1 MPIIEDN
8 QLSRIEIV
16 LVDTQTDENIGAV
29 CRAMKTMGLS
39 RLVLVS
45 SRNYDDHQI
54 RKMAI
59 HAYDLY
65 EKHTRFSSLK
75 EALQN
80 SSLSVG
86 ATRRRG
92 KFRKYFSY
100 LPHQLAEQVQNI
112 GGGTVS
118 IVFGRESDGL
128 TVDELQ
134 LCDAAVR
141 IPTSRSFPSLNLAQA
156 VQIICW
162 ELRRN
167 LTAADGFQPV
177 TRTILESTT
186 ETLADSLEQIG
197 FFKQDEK
204 EEVRRFY
211 RDILARAGLSRN
223 EAARIEKHFRKIAG
237 IKIHKEQEQEQ
248 KQEQKV

>member
-1 MPIIEDN
+1 MPLTEN
-8 QLSRIEIV
+8 YQLNRIAIV
-16 LVDTQTDENIGAV
+16 LADTQTDENIGSV

-45 SRNYDDHQI
+45 DRTYDENRI

-65 EKHTRFSSLK
+65 EQHIRFSSLQ
-75 EALQN
+75 EALRE

-100 LPHQLAEQVQNI
+100 LPHQLAEKIQES
-112 GGGTVS
+112 GSGTVS

-141 IPTSRSFPSLNLAQA
+141 IPTSSSFPSLNLAQA

-167 LTAADGFQPV
+167 LKESGGYQPITRKRLNETAD
-177 TRTILESTT
+177 
-186 ETLADSLEQIG
+186 TLADSFEKIG

-204 EEVRRFY
+204 EEVRLFY
-211 RDILARAGLSRN
+211 RDIFARAGLSQS
-223 EAARIEKHFRKIAG
+223 ESVRIEKHFRKMAK
-237 IKIHKEQEQEQ
+237 IKIHKELEQET
-248 KQEQKV
+248 E

>member
-1 MPIIEDN
+1 MPITEDN
-8 QLSRIEIV
+8 QLKRITIV

-45 SRNYDDHQI
+45 SRTYDDHRI

-59 HAYDLY
+59 HAFDLY
-65 EKHTRFSSLK
+65 EQHARFSSLE
-75 EALQN
+75 EALQS

-86 ATRRRG
+86 ATRRQG

-100 LPHQLAEQVQNI
+100 LPHQLAEQIQKI
-112 GGGTVS
+112 GNGTVS

-141 IPTSRSFPSLNLAQA
+141 IPTSRVFPSLNLAQA

-167 LTAADGFQPV
+167 LTAADGYQPV
-177 TRTILESTT
+177 TRERLEAATGV
-186 ETLADSLEQIG
+186 LADSLDEIG
-197 FFKQDEK
+197 FFKQNEK

-211 RDILARAGLSRN
+211 RDILARAGLSRS
-223 EAARIEKHFRKIAG
+223 ESARIEKHFRKIAG
-237 IKIHKEQEQEQ
+237 IKIHKELEHEA
-248 KQEQKV
+248 E